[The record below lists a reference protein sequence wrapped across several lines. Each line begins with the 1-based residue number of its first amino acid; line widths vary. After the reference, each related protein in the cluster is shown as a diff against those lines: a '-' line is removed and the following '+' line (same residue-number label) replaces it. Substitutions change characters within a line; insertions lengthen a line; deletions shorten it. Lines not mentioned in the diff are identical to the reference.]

1 MMPRIR
7 TNTGQIGQRKLCL
20 FGEAFLYLSPS
31 VAVLEVFTSSSV
43 YLTLRV
49 HVQYNS
55 AIIAPIF
62 VPLHRDW
69 YTHSVSVHT
78 AGPTS
83 DLLCDGRHILYRQ
96 IQELQR
102 RVSLALCVVFGVRVC
117 VCIVWCAC
125 VLCVV
130 CVVSVYFY
138 TDSWPLYKTVRSSR
152 TFRWKIFRC
161 STHQR
166 KLNTQKF

>member
-1 MMPRIR
+1 MSV
-7 TNTGQIGQRKLCL
+7 
-20 FGEAFLYLSPS
+20 GEAFLYLSPS

-55 AIIAPIF
+55 AIIAPVF

-102 RVSLALCVVFGVRVC
+102 RVSLVLCVVFGVCVC
-117 VCIVWCAC
+117 VYCVVYYVWC
-125 VLCVV
+125 VWYLC
-130 CVVSVYFY
+130 
-138 TDSWPLYKTVRSSR
+138 
-152 TFRWKIFRC
+152 TFILIFDLC
-161 STHQR
+161 T
-166 KLNTQKF
+166 KL